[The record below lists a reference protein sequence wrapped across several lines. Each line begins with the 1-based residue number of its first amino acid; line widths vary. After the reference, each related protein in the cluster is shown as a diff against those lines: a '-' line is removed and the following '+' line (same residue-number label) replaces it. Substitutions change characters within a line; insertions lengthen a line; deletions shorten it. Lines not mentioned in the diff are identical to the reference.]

1 MKGGLY
7 WAAAPFVHSPSVG
20 LSLDETE
27 YEYSGSEEEE
37 EENDSGE
44 PR

>member
-7 WAAAPFVHSPSVG
+7 WAAAPFVLSPSVG